1 MFISCGKTY
10 YYKGVTFDYHEC
22 LGPII
27 LNRKTWN
34 ERPFRAISSRNW
46 SMYHKW
52 LSLPKEEREKYRIG

>member
-1 MFISCGKTY
+1 MLITSGKIY
-10 YYKGVTFDYHEC
+10 QYKGVTFDHHDY
-22 LGPII
+22 LGPVI

-46 SMYHKW
+46 SMYNKW